1 MYDLVIILCPLS
13 FTVDNGLNPISI
25 NLFFIVY
32 ASTFASIYTV
42 LLFKLILKWPVIISD
57 GVDNI
62 LTLVVTFLPV
72 MAFNPFIMMN
82 GF

>member
-25 NLFFIVY
+25 NLFFIVF

-42 LLFKLILKWPVIISD
+42 LLFKLTLKWPVIISD

-72 MAFNPFIMMN
+72 MAFNPLVMMN